1 MNQEILQILEFPD
14 FHITY
19 KELQSDG
26 FYKIISKLK
35 KVYKNNP
42 EYKAPSEIDYIQLM
56 SDIRKWESE
65 IECKYIPHKYHIKM
79 WAEKLKKVFNGKK

>member
-1 MNQEILQILEFPD
+1 MKSDFWLLNWVTKSQSCSIRRKKKMNQEILQILEFPD

-26 FYKIISKLK
+26 LYKIISKLK

-42 EYKAPSEIDYIQLM
+42 EYKAPSEI
-56 SDIRKWESE
+56 E
-65 IECKYIPHKYHIKM
+65 
-79 WAEKLKKVFNGKK
+79 